1 MNSLKPFRSATGLFF
16 FLFFQATFNRR
27 VRGSLI
33 RHGLAVIG
41 CTGLAFGS
49 YFSARGNEQF
59 YSSFIMPAVQL
70 LDPERAHVLAVWLA
84 AKGLVPRD
92 RDRDPEILVSSNEAV
107 LIVAPKR

>member
-1 MNSLKPFRSATGLFF
+1 MNSLKPSLDLPRVCFF
-16 FLFFQATFNRR
+16 FFFQATFNRR

-70 LDPERAHVLAVWLA
+70 LDPERAHVFAVWLA

-92 RDRDPEILVSSNEAV
+92 RDRDPEILVSRHEAV
-107 LIVAPKR
+107 SIVAPKR